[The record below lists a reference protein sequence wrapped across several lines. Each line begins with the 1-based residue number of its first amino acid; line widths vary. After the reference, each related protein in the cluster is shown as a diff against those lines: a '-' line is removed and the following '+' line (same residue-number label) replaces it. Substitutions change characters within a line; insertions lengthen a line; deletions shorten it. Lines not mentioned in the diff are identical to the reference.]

1 MRLTNS
7 PSSSIKNFYT
17 EVKLR
22 FAKKS
27 EKDTKRSSNEIEN
40 GRKEPRI
47 SETFAMCRLATN
59 DAAIDDLHSQKIV
72 GRESTNA
79 SEQKN
84 QRLVFIKKKLHFSL
98 FFKIYGL
105 KIL

>member
-1 MRLTNS
+1 MRRTNS
-7 PSSSIKNFYT
+7 LSSSIKNFYT
-17 EVKLR
+17 GRSCASQTKAKTIQKEVLKY
-22 FAKKS
+22 
-27 EKDTKRSSNEIEN
+27 EIEN

-59 DAAIDDLHSQKIV
+59 DAAIDDVHSQKIV

-84 QRLVFIKKKLHFSL
+84 HL
-98 FFKIYGL
+98 
-105 KIL
+105 